1 MRTKNKIFQTLV
13 YAFAFFSIAILAIL
27 IGFMFK
33 ESLPFFK
40 QYSVNKFLFGNLW
53 DSMDGNFGAFNII
66 LASFYIAL
74 LACVFSFP
82 ISYGLSLMI
91 VFYTNKKVK
100 TLVSWIIRI
109 LAGIPSI
116 IYGFFGLFVIVKFFE
131 KSFKMAAGESVVAG
145 SVILSIMILPYF
157 VEVLS
162 ETFEKIKQK
171 YKRQSDCF
179 GISKE
184 YFIRKIVLKQSLRS
198 AFSGFVLAFSRAIGE
213 TMAVMM
219 VIGNAPI
226 FPKFFS
232 KAETIA
238 SLIALEV
245 GMSEAGSLHYH
256 ALYASSFVLLIFVII
271 LDIILFV
278 TKKRTDNYDEV

>member
-1 MRTKNKIFQTLV
+1 MRTRNNIFKTLV
-13 YAFAFFSIAILAIL
+13 YIFAFFSIALLAIL

-40 QYSVNKFLFGNLW
+40 QYSVNKFLFGKTW
-53 DSMDGNFGAFNII
+53 DSMDGIFGAFNII

-74 LACVFSFP
+74 LACIFSFP

-91 VFYTNKKVK
+91 VFYTNEKVK

-131 KSFKMAAGESVVAG
+131 KNFKMAAGESVFAG

-226 FPKFFS
+226 LPKFFS

-256 ALYASSFVLLIFVII
+256 ALYASSFVLLVFVII
-271 LDIILFV
+271 LDVILFV

>member
-1 MRTKNKIFQTLV
+1 MRTKNNIFKTLV
-13 YAFAFFSIAILAIL
+13 YIFAFFSIALLIIL

-40 QYSVNKFLFGNLW
+40 QYSVNKFLFGNTW

-91 VFYTNKKVK
+91 VFYTNEKLK

-131 KSFKMAAGESVVAG
+131 KNFKMAAGESVFAG

-157 VEVLS
+157 VEVLT

-226 FPKFFS
+226 LPKFFS

-256 ALYASSFVLLIFVII
+256 ALYASSFVLLVFVII
-271 LDIILFV
+271 LDVILFV
-278 TKKRTDNYDEV
+278 TKKRTDNYDEI

>member
-1 MRTKNKIFQTLV
+1 MRTKNNIFKTLV
-13 YAFAFFSIAILAIL
+13 YIFAFFSIALLMIL

-226 FPKFFS
+226 LPKFFS

>member
-40 QYSVNKFLFGNLW
+40 QYSVFEFLFGNLW

-91 VFYTNKKVK
+91 VFYTNEKVK

-131 KSFKMAAGESVVAG
+131 KNFKMAAGESVFAG

-157 VEVLS
+157 VEVLT

-256 ALYASSFVLLIFVII
+256 ALYASSFVLLVFVII
-271 LDIILFV
+271 LDVILFV
-278 TKKRTDNYDEV
+278 TRKRTDNYDEV

>member
-131 KSFKMAAGESVVAG
+131 KNFKMAAGESVFAG

-157 VEVLS
+157 VEVLT

-256 ALYASSFVLLIFVII
+256 ALYASSFVLLVFVII
-271 LDIILFV
+271 LDVILFV
-278 TKKRTDNYDEV
+278 TRKRTDNYDEV

>member
-1 MRTKNKIFQTLV
+1 MRTKNNIFKTLV
-13 YAFAFFSIAILAIL
+13 YIFAFFFIALLAIL

-40 QYSVNKFLFGNLW
+40 QYSVNKFLLGKTW
-53 DSMDGNFGAFNII
+53 DSMDGSFGAFNII

-91 VFYTNKKVK
+91 VFYTNEKVK

-131 KSFKMAAGESVVAG
+131 KNFKMAAGESVFAG

-157 VEVLS
+157 VEVLT

-226 FPKFFS
+226 LPKFFS

-256 ALYASSFVLLIFVII
+256 ALYASSFVLLVFVII
-271 LDIILFV
+271 LDVILFV
-278 TKKRTDNYDEV
+278 TKKRTDNYDEI

>member
-1 MRTKNKIFQTLV
+1 MRTKNNIFKTLV
-13 YAFAFFSIAILAIL
+13 YIFAFLSIALLMIL

-53 DSMDGNFGAFNII
+53 DSMDGSFGAFNII
-66 LASFYIAL
+66 LASFCIAL
-74 LACVFSFP
+74 LACAFSFP

-91 VFYTNKKVK
+91 VFYTNNKVK

-131 KSFKMAAGESVVAG
+131 KNFKMAAGESVFVG

-157 VEVLS
+157 VEVLT

-171 YKRQSDCF
+171 YQRQSDCF

-245 GMSEAGSLHYH
+245 GMSEAGSLQYH
-256 ALYASSFVLLIFVII
+256 ALYASSFVLLVFVII
-271 LDIILFV
+271 LDVILFV
-278 TKKRTDNYDEV
+278 TRKRTDNYDEV

>member
-40 QYSVNKFLFGNLW
+40 QYSVFEFLFGNLW

-198 AFSGFVLAFSRAIGE
+198 VFSGFVLAFSRAIGE

-226 FPKFFS
+226 LPKFFS

>member
-1 MRTKNKIFQTLV
+1 M
-13 YAFAFFSIAILAIL
+13 IL

-53 DSMDGNFGAFNII
+53 DSMDGSFGAFNII

-74 LACVFSFP
+74 LACAFSFP

-91 VFYTNKKVK
+91 VFYTNNKVK

-131 KSFKMAAGESVVAG
+131 KNFKMAAGESVFAG

-157 VEVLS
+157 VEVLT

-171 YKRQSDCF
+171 YQRQSDCF

-226 FPKFFS
+226 LPKFFS

-245 GMSEAGSLHYH
+245 GMSEAGSLQYH
-256 ALYASSFVLLIFVII
+256 ALYASSFVLLVFVII
-271 LDIILFV
+271 LDVILFV
-278 TKKRTDNYDEV
+278 TRKRTDNYDEV

>member
-1 MRTKNKIFQTLV
+1 MRTKNNIFKTLV
-13 YAFAFFSIAILAIL
+13 YIFAFLSIALLMIL

-53 DSMDGNFGAFNII
+53 DSMDGSFGAFNII
-66 LASFYIAL
+66 LASFCIAL
-74 LACVFSFP
+74 LACAFSFP

-91 VFYTNKKVK
+91 VFYTNNKVK

-131 KSFKMAAGESVVAG
+131 KNFKMAAGESVFAG

-157 VEVLS
+157 VEVLT

-171 YKRQSDCF
+171 YQRQSDCF

-226 FPKFFS
+226 LPKFFS

-256 ALYASSFVLLIFVII
+256 ALYASSFVLLVFVII
-271 LDIILFV
+271 LDVILFV

>member
-256 ALYASSFVLLIFVII
+256 ALYASSFVLLVFVII
-271 LDIILFV
+271 LDVILFV
-278 TKKRTDNYDEV
+278 TRKRTDNYDEV

>member
-1 MRTKNKIFQTLV
+1 MRTKNNIFKTLV
-13 YAFAFFSIAILAIL
+13 YIFAFLSIALLMIL

-53 DSMDGNFGAFNII
+53 DSMDGSFGAFNII
-66 LASFYIAL
+66 LASFCIAL
-74 LACVFSFP
+74 LACAFSFP

-91 VFYTNKKVK
+91 VFYTNNKVK

-131 KSFKMAAGESVVAG
+131 KNFKMAAGESVFAG

-157 VEVLS
+157 VEVLT

-184 YFIRKIVLKQSLRS
+184 YFIRKIVLKQSLKS
-198 AFSGFVLAFSRAIGE
+198 AFSSFVLAFSRAIGE

-256 ALYASSFVLLIFVII
+256 ALYASSFVLLVFVII

-278 TKKRTDNYDEV
+278 TKKRTNNYDEV

>member
-1 MRTKNKIFQTLV
+1 MRTKNNIFKTLV
-13 YAFAFFSIAILAIL
+13 YIFAFFSIALLAIL

-40 QYSVNKFLFGNLW
+40 QYSVNKFLFGKTW
-53 DSMDGNFGAFNII
+53 DSMDGSFGALNII

-74 LACVFSFP
+74 LACIFSFP

-91 VFYTNKKVK
+91 VFYTNEKVK

-131 KSFKMAAGESVVAG
+131 KNFKMAAGESVFAG

-157 VEVLS
+157 VEVLT

-226 FPKFFS
+226 LPKFFS

-256 ALYASSFVLLIFVII
+256 ALYASSFVLLVFVII
-271 LDIILFV
+271 LDVILFV
-278 TKKRTDNYDEV
+278 TKKRTDNYDEI

>member
-40 QYSVNKFLFGNLW
+40 QYSVFEFLFGNLW

-116 IYGFFGLFVIVKFFE
+116 IYGFFGLFVSVKFFE

-198 AFSGFVLAFSRAIGE
+198 VFSGFVLAFSRAIGE

-226 FPKFFS
+226 LPKFFS

>member
-40 QYSVNKFLFGNLW
+40 QYSVFEFLFGNLW

-91 VFYTNKKVK
+91 VFYTNNKVK

-131 KSFKMAAGESVVAG
+131 KNFKMAAGESVVAG

-226 FPKFFS
+226 LPKFFS

>member
-33 ESLPFFK
+33 ESVPFFK
-40 QYSVNKFLFGNLW
+40 QYSVDKFLFGNMW
-53 DSMDGNFGAFNII
+53 DSMDGSFGALNII

-91 VFYTNKKVK
+91 VFYTNNKVK

-131 KSFKMAAGESVVAG
+131 KNFKMAAGESVLAG

-157 VEVLS
+157 VEVLT

-256 ALYASSFVLLIFVII
+256 ALYASSFVLLVFVII
-271 LDIILFV
+271 LDVILFV
-278 TKKRTDNYDEV
+278 TRKRTDNYDEV

>member
-131 KSFKMAAGESVVAG
+131 KNFKMAAGESVLAG
-145 SVILSIMILPYF
+145 SIILSIMILPYF
-157 VEVLS
+157 VEVLT

-256 ALYASSFVLLIFVII
+256 ALYASSFVLLVFVII
-271 LDIILFV
+271 LDVILFV
-278 TKKRTDNYDEV
+278 TRKRTDNYDEV

>member
-1 MRTKNKIFQTLV
+1 
-13 YAFAFFSIAILAIL
+13 
-27 IGFMFK
+27 
-33 ESLPFFK
+33 
-40 QYSVNKFLFGNLW
+40 
-53 DSMDGNFGAFNII
+53 
-66 LASFYIAL
+66 
-74 LACVFSFP
+74 
-82 ISYGLSLMI
+82 
-91 VFYTNKKVK
+91 
-100 TLVSWIIRI
+100 
-109 LAGIPSI
+109 
-116 IYGFFGLFVIVKFFE
+116 
-131 KSFKMAAGESVVAG
+131 
-145 SVILSIMILPYF
+145 MILPYF
-157 VEVLS
+157 VEVLT

-226 FPKFFS
+226 FPKFSS

-256 ALYASSFVLLIFVII
+256 ALYACSFVLLVFVII

>member
-1 MRTKNKIFQTLV
+1 MRTKNNIFKTLV
-13 YAFAFFSIAILAIL
+13 YIFAFLSIALLMIL

-53 DSMDGNFGAFNII
+53 DSMDGSFGAFNII
-66 LASFYIAL
+66 LASFCIAL
-74 LACVFSFP
+74 LACAFSFP

-91 VFYTNKKVK
+91 VFYTNNKVK

-131 KSFKMAAGESVVAG
+131 KNFKEAAGESVFAG

-157 VEVLS
+157 VEVLT

-245 GMSEAGSLHYH
+245 GMSEAGSLQYH
-256 ALYASSFVLLIFVII
+256 ALYASSFVLLVFVII
-271 LDIILFV
+271 LDVILFV
-278 TKKRTDNYDEV
+278 TRKRTDNYDEV

>member
-33 ESLPFFK
+33 ESVPFFK

-53 DSMDGNFGAFNII
+53 DSMDGSFGALNII

-82 ISYGLSLMI
+82 VSYGLSLMI
-91 VFYTNKKVK
+91 VFYTNEKVK

-131 KSFKMAAGESVVAG
+131 KNFKMAAGESVFAG

-157 VEVLS
+157 VEVLT

>member
-40 QYSVNKFLFGNLW
+40 QYSVFEFLFGNLW

-226 FPKFFS
+226 LPKFFS

>member
-40 QYSVNKFLFGNLW
+40 QYSVFEFLFGNLW

>member
-40 QYSVNKFLFGNLW
+40 QYSVFEFLFGNLW

-256 ALYASSFVLLIFVII
+256 ALYASSFVLLVFVII
-271 LDIILFV
+271 LDVILFV
-278 TKKRTDNYDEV
+278 TRKRTDNYDEV

>member
-1 MRTKNKIFQTLV
+1 MRTKNNIFKTLV
-13 YAFAFFSIAILAIL
+13 YIFAFFSIALLLIL

-40 QYSVNKFLFGNLW
+40 QYSVNKFLFGNTW

-91 VFYTNKKVK
+91 VFYTNNKVK

-131 KSFKMAAGESVVAG
+131 KNFNMAAGESVFAG

-157 VEVLS
+157 VEVLT

-256 ALYASSFVLLIFVII
+256 ALYASSFVLLVFVII
-271 LDIILFV
+271 LDVILFV

>member
-131 KSFKMAAGESVVAG
+131 KSFKMAAGESVFAG

-157 VEVLS
+157 VEVLT

-256 ALYASSFVLLIFVII
+256 ALYASSFVLLVFVII
-271 LDIILFV
+271 LDVILFV
-278 TKKRTDNYDEV
+278 TRKRTDNYDEV

>member
-40 QYSVNKFLFGNLW
+40 QYSVFEFLFGNLW

-82 ISYGLSLMI
+82 VSYGLSLMI
-91 VFYTNKKVK
+91 VFYTNEKVK

-131 KSFKMAAGESVVAG
+131 KNFKMAAGESVFAG

-157 VEVLS
+157 VEVLT

-256 ALYASSFVLLIFVII
+256 ALYASSFVLLVFVII
-271 LDIILFV
+271 LDVILFV
-278 TKKRTDNYDEV
+278 TRKRTDNYDEV

>member
-40 QYSVNKFLFGNLW
+40 QYSVFEFLFGNLW

-131 KSFKMAAGESVVAG
+131 KNFKMAAGESVFAG

-157 VEVLS
+157 VEVLT

-213 TMAVMM
+213 TMAVIM

-226 FPKFFS
+226 LPKFFS

>member
-1 MRTKNKIFQTLV
+1 MRTKNNIFKTLV

-33 ESLPFFK
+33 ESVPFFK
-40 QYSVNKFLFGNLW
+40 QYSVDKFLFGNMW
-53 DSMDGNFGAFNII
+53 DSMDGSFGALNII

-91 VFYTNKKVK
+91 VFYTNNKVK

-131 KSFKMAAGESVVAG
+131 KNFKMAAGESVFAG

-157 VEVLS
+157 VEVLT

-278 TKKRTDNYDEV
+278 TKKRTGNYDEV

>member
-1 MRTKNKIFQTLV
+1 MRTKNNIFKTLV
-13 YAFAFFSIAILAIL
+13 YIFAFFSIALLAIL

-40 QYSVNKFLFGNLW
+40 QYSVNKFLFGKTW
-53 DSMDGNFGAFNII
+53 DSMDGSFGAFNII
-66 LASFYIAL
+66 LTSFYIAL

-91 VFYTNKKVK
+91 VFYTNEKVK

-131 KSFKMAAGESVVAG
+131 KNFKMAAGESVFAG

-157 VEVLS
+157 VEVLT

-256 ALYASSFVLLIFVII
+256 ALYASSFVLLVFVII
-271 LDIILFV
+271 LDVILFV

>member
-40 QYSVNKFLFGNLW
+40 QYSVFEFLFGNLW

-91 VFYTNKKVK
+91 VFYTNNKVK

-131 KSFKMAAGESVVAG
+131 KNFKMAAGESVVAG

-157 VEVLS
+157 VEVLT

>member
-40 QYSVNKFLFGNLW
+40 QYSVFEFLFGNLW

-91 VFYTNKKVK
+91 VFYTNEKVK

-131 KSFKMAAGESVVAG
+131 KNFKMAAGESVFAG

-157 VEVLS
+157 VEVLT

>member
-40 QYSVNKFLFGNLW
+40 QYSVFEFLFGNLW

-131 KSFKMAAGESVVAG
+131 KNFKMAAGESVFAG

-157 VEVLS
+157 VEVLT

-278 TKKRTDNYDEV
+278 TKERTDNYDEV

>member
-33 ESLPFFK
+33 ESVPFFK
-40 QYSVNKFLFGNLW
+40 QYSVDKFLFGNMW
-53 DSMDGNFGAFNII
+53 DSMDGSFGALNII

-91 VFYTNKKVK
+91 VFYTNNKVK

-131 KSFKMAAGESVVAG
+131 KNFKMAAGESVLAG
-145 SVILSIMILPYF
+145 CVILSIMILPYF
-157 VEVLS
+157 VEVLT

-256 ALYASSFVLLIFVII
+256 ALYASSFVLLVFVII
-271 LDIILFV
+271 LDVILFV
-278 TKKRTDNYDEV
+278 TRKRTDNYDEV

>member
-1 MRTKNKIFQTLV
+1 
-13 YAFAFFSIAILAIL
+13 
-27 IGFMFK
+27 MFK

-40 QYSVNKFLFGNLW
+40 QYSVNKFLLGNLW
-53 DSMDGNFGAFNII
+53 DSMDGSFGAFNII

-91 VFYTNKKVK
+91 VFYTNNKVK

-131 KSFKMAAGESVVAG
+131 KNFEMAAGESVFAG

-157 VEVLS
+157 VEVLT

-213 TMAVMM
+213 TMAMMM

-226 FPKFFS
+226 FPKFSS

-256 ALYASSFVLLIFVII
+256 ALYACSFVLLVFVII

>member
-40 QYSVNKFLFGNLW
+40 QYSVFEFLFGNLW

-157 VEVLS
+157 VEVLT

-256 ALYASSFVLLIFVII
+256 ALYASSFVLLVFVII
-271 LDIILFV
+271 LDVILFV
-278 TKKRTDNYDEV
+278 TRKRTDNYDEV

>member
-1 MRTKNKIFQTLV
+1 MRTKNNIFKTLV
-13 YAFAFFSIAILAIL
+13 YIFAFLSIALLMIL

-53 DSMDGNFGAFNII
+53 DSMDGSFGAFNII
-66 LASFYIAL
+66 LASFCIAL
-74 LACVFSFP
+74 LACAFSFP

-91 VFYTNKKVK
+91 VFYTNNKVK

-131 KSFKMAAGESVVAG
+131 KNFKMAAGESVFAG

-157 VEVLS
+157 VEVLT

-171 YKRQSDCF
+171 YQRQSDCF

-245 GMSEAGSLHYH
+245 GMSEAGSLQYH
-256 ALYASSFVLLIFVII
+256 ALYASSFVLLVFVII
-271 LDIILFV
+271 LDVILFV
-278 TKKRTDNYDEV
+278 TRKRTDNYDEV

>member
-40 QYSVNKFLFGNLW
+40 QYSVFEFLFGNLW

-157 VEVLS
+157 VEVLT

-278 TKKRTDNYDEV
+278 TKKRTGNYDEV

>member
-1 MRTKNKIFQTLV
+1 MRTKNNIFKTLV
-13 YAFAFFSIAILAIL
+13 YIFAFFSIALLAIL

-40 QYSVNKFLFGNLW
+40 QYSVNKFLFGKTW
-53 DSMDGNFGAFNII
+53 DSMDGIFGAFNII

-74 LACVFSFP
+74 LACIFSFP

-91 VFYTNKKVK
+91 VFYTNEKVK

-116 IYGFFGLFVIVKFFE
+116 IYGFFGLFVIVKFLE
-131 KSFKMAAGESVVAG
+131 KNFKMAAGESVFAG

-157 VEVLS
+157 VEVLT

-171 YKRQSDCF
+171 YQRQSDCF

-226 FPKFFS
+226 LPKFFS

-256 ALYASSFVLLIFVII
+256 ALYASSFVLLVFVII
-271 LDIILFV
+271 LDVILFV
-278 TKKRTDNYDEV
+278 TKKRTDNYDEI

>member
-1 MRTKNKIFQTLV
+1 MRTKNNIFKTLV
-13 YAFAFFSIAILAIL
+13 YIFAFFSIALLLIL

-40 QYSVNKFLFGNLW
+40 QYSVNKFLLGNLW
-53 DSMDGNFGAFNII
+53 DSMDGSFGAFNII
-66 LASFYIAL
+66 LASFYTAL

-91 VFYTNKKVK
+91 VFYTNNKVK

-131 KSFKMAAGESVVAG
+131 KNFEMAAGESVFAG

-157 VEVLS
+157 VEVLT

-256 ALYASSFVLLIFVII
+256 ALYASSFVLLVFVII